1 MTEKINS
8 SISPPAAPPARP
20 VTKAETADDGLAD
33 MIKRIQETE
42 KEDVKDP
49 AGDITDSQEM
59 PASTKSMSE
68 KEELSSRLDLLG
80 LRDLK

>member
-1 MTEKINS
+1 
-8 SISPPAAPPARP
+8 
-20 VTKAETADDGLAD
+20 

-42 KEDVKDP
+42 KEDDKDP
-49 AGDITDSQEM
+49 AVDITDSQEM

>member
-8 SISPPAAPPARP
+8 SISPPAAPLARP

-42 KEDVKDP
+42 KEDDKDP
-49 AGDITDSQEM
+49 ADDITDSQEV

-80 LRDLK
+80 LRDLQ

>member
-42 KEDVKDP
+42 KEDVKAP

-59 PASTKSMSE
+59 PAPIKPMSE
-68 KEELSSRLDLLG
+68 KEELSSGLEKLG

>member
-8 SISPPAAPPARP
+8 SISPPAALAVRP

-42 KEDVKDP
+42 KEDDKDP
-49 AGDITDSQEM
+49 AVDITDSQEM
-59 PASTKSMSE
+59 PAPIKPMSE

-80 LRDLK
+80 LRDLQ

>member
-1 MTEKINS
+1 MTKKINS
-8 SISPPAAPPARP
+8 SISPPTAARP
-20 VTKAETADDGLAD
+20 VTRAEIADDGLAD

-42 KEDVKDP
+42 KKDDKDP
-49 AGDITDSQEM
+49 ADDITESQEM

-80 LRDLK
+80 LRDLQ